1 MSKINDIVYFEAR
14 VFKFTTNKKTACL
27 EKKLYGLIKRIWPH
41 QTQEICK
48 AVFRNDLSCS
58 KFPSLNKLDI

>member
-1 MSKINDIVYFEAR
+1 MSKQMISYPLKP
-14 VFKFTTNKKTACL
+14 VFLNLPLIKKTACL

-58 KFPSLNKLDI
+58 KFSIT